1 MIKRLFS
8 DLRFKVNKFQKGFTL
23 VELLIVIAII
33 GVLAALL
40 MSNFIGVR
48 QRARDAQRKSD
59 VKQIQSALEL
69 YRSDIGSYPIANST
83 TDSFP
88 PCGSSLNPPSGTT
101 IYMQKVPCDPSGSYN
116 GGNYSYTSDSST
128 YSLAACLENSSD
140 SQATALA
147 SIATGVLETRTGCT
161 SGYFF
166 VENQP

>member
-8 DLRFKVNKFQKGFTL
+8 DLRFKVNKFQQGFTL

-59 VKQIQSALEL
+59 IKQIQSALEL
-69 YRSDIGSYPIANST
+69 YRSDIGSYPTANST
-83 TDSFP
+83 TDNFP
-88 PCGSSLNPPSGTT
+88 PCGSSLPTSGTT

-116 GGNYSYTSDSST
+116 SGNYSYTSDGST

-140 SQATALA
+140 SPATALA
-147 SIATGVLETRTGCT
+147 SIAIGVLETRIGCT

>member
-1 MIKRLFS
+1 MINRLFS
-8 DLRFKVNKFQKGFTL
+8 NSLKSNKVERGFTL

-33 GVLAALL
+33 GLLAALL

-59 VKQIQSALEL
+59 LKQIQSALEL
-69 YRSDIGSYPIANST
+69 YRSDLASYPT
-83 TDSFP
+83 TNNFSA
-88 PCGSSLNPPSGTT
+88 CGSSLPSSGTT
-101 IYMQKVPCDPSGSYN
+101 IYMQKVPCDPSGSSYN
-116 GGNYSYTSDSST
+116 GGNYSYTSDGST
-128 YSLAACLENSSD
+128 YSLSACAENSSD
-140 SQATALA
+140 SHATALA

>member
-1 MIKRLFS
+1 MINRIVSWK
-8 DLRFKVNKFQKGFTL
+8 KNINKFQKGFTL

-59 VKQIQSALEL
+59 LKQIQSALEL
-69 YRSDIGSYPIANST
+69 YRSDLAAYPLTNNFSA
-83 TDSFP
+83 
-88 PCGSSLNPPSGTT
+88 CLSSLPPPPATT
-101 IYMQKVPCDPSGSYN
+101 IYMQKVPCDPSSSYN
-116 GGNYSYTSDSST
+116 GGDYSYTSDGST
-128 YSLAACLENSSD
+128 YSVAACAENSSD

-147 SIATGVLETRTGCT
+147 SIASGVLETRTGCT

>member
-1 MIKRLFS
+1 MINRLVNW
-8 DLRFKVNKFQKGFTL
+8 KKNINKFQKGFTL

-40 MSNFIGVR
+40 MANFIGVR

-59 VKQIQSALEL
+59 LKQIQSALEL
-69 YRSDIGSYPIANST
+69 YRSDLAAYPITNN
-83 TDSFP
+83 FP
-88 PCGSSLNPPSGTT
+88 ACGSSLPTSGTT
-101 IYMQKVPCDPSGSYN
+101 IYMQKVPCDPSSNYN
-116 GGNYSYTSDSST
+116 GGNYSYTSDGST
-128 YSLAACLENSSD
+128 YSLAACAENSSD

-147 SIATGVLETRTGCT
+147 SIASGVLETRTGCT